1 MRRLVPILLLILPL
15 GACASGPGGSA
26 KRSVDAVVQ
35 DEGQRQKAAE
45 AAQSGETSSEAL
57 AHVADGPKKGEAPT
71 PP

>member
-1 MRRLVPILLLILPL
+1 MPKLLLVLMLTLPL
-15 GACASGPGGSA
+15 GACASRQGAPA

-35 DEGQRQKAAE
+35 DEGQRQKAAK

-57 AHVADGPKKGEAPT
+57 AHVADGPKKDEAP